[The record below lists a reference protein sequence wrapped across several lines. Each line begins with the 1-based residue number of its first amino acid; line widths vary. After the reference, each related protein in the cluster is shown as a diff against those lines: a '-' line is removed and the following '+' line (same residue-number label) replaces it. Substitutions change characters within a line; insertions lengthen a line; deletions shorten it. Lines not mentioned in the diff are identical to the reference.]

1 MTSNYTKDEL
11 DNAYIAG
18 QHSDKMHDRMSDENK
33 QQFIK
38 MGEEITQLKVTST
51 RIETKVDNII
61 DTLKAHIAEEGEY
74 RKIQDA
80 FHKDIVEKKADKVVV
95 DEIKANLSRA
105 TWIVL
110 TLVITAIIGS
120 VLITYKPI

>member
-1 MTSNYTKDEL
+1 MTLPYTKDEL
-11 DNAYIAG
+11 DNAYTAG
-18 QHSDKMHDRMSDENK
+18 QRSVKSHNTMSDETK

-61 DTLKAHIAEEGEY
+61 ETLKAHIAEEGEY
-74 RKIQDA
+74 RKLQDA
-80 FHKDIVEKKADKVVV
+80 FHKDIVDKKADKVVV

-110 TLVITAIIGS
+110 TLVITAIVAS
-120 VLITYKPI
+120 VIVK